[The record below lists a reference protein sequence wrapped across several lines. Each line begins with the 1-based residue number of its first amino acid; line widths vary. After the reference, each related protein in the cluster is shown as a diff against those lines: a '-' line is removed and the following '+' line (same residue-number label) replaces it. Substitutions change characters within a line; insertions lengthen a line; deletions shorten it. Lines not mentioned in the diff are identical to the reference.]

1 MVVTSVLLVIIYLAF
16 ISMGLPDALLGVA
29 WPLIRQEWVMG
40 LDAAGAISIVI
51 TVGTI
56 SSSLLSGR
64 LIKRYGE
71 GVITLVSGLLTGG
84 ALLGYAFAPSYIWF
98 IILALPLGFGAG
110 SVDTA
115 LNYYVSQ
122 HFKAHH
128 MNWLHAFWGVGA
140 TIGPVLMGSIIGVS
154 GSWRQGYQTVA
165 LIQLVLAAT
174 ILLSLPLWKKHG
186 ALTAGTVTD
195 VDQDMPREA
204 DNQKPLPI
212 LKAKGVVYALL
223 IFMVYCAGEYGMG
236 LWGASYLV
244 QMWGFSLE
252 IAARGVAFYYGG
264 ITIGRVLSG
273 VISFKLSNNQ
283 LIFGGLT
290 LALVGALGLFVTFNP
305 IMALMAFIL
314 VGLGFAPIFPSMMHE
329 TPTRFG
335 KEAAQSI
342 IGYQMAAAN
351 FGVAVFPPLLGVI
364 IAKTTMALFPFF
376 IVGCVVL
383 MFGLM
388 WRLGRMDV
396 K

>member
-1 MVVTSVLLVIIYLAF
+1 MVTTVLLIIIYLAF
-16 ISMGLPDALLGVA
+16 ISLGLPDALLGVA
-29 WPLIRQEWVMG
+29 WPLIRQEWTMG

-98 IILALPLGFGAG
+98 VVLALPLGFGAG

-115 LNYYVSQ
+115 LNHYVSQ

-140 TIGPVLMGSIIGVS
+140 TLGPVLMGGIIGVS

-165 LIQLVLAAT
+165 MIQLVLAGA
-174 ILLSLPLWKKHG
+174 IFLSLPLWKRHG
-186 ALTAGTVTD
+186 ALTANLAAKMEEDANGAES
-195 VDQDMPREA
+195 R
-204 DNQKPLPI
+204 QKPLPV
-212 LKAKGVVYALL
+212 LKMKGVSYALL
-223 IFMVYCAGEYGMG
+223 IFMVYCAGEYAMG

-244 QMWGFSLE
+244 QMGGLTLE
-252 IAARGVAFYYGG
+252 LAARGVAFYYGG
-264 ITIGRVLSG
+264 ITVGRVLSG

-283 LIFGGLT
+283 LIFGGLM
-290 LALVGALGLFVTFNP
+290 LATVGALCLFVTVDP
-305 IMALMAFIL
+305 LLALIAFVL

-329 TPTRFG
+329 TPARFG

-351 FGVAVFPPLLGVI
+351 FGVAVFPPLLGVL
-364 IAKTTMALFPFF
+364 IANTTMALFPFF
-376 IVGCVVL
+376 ILGCVLL
-383 MFGLM
+383 MFGLT
-388 WRLGRMDV
+388 WRLGRMG

>member
-140 TIGPVLMGSIIGVS
+140 TIGPV
-154 GSWRQGYQTVA
+154 Q
-165 LIQLVLAAT
+165 
-174 ILLSLPLWKKHG
+174 
-186 ALTAGTVTD
+186 
-195 VDQDMPREA
+195 
-204 DNQKPLPI
+204 
-212 LKAKGVVYALL
+212 
-223 IFMVYCAGEYGMG
+223 
-236 LWGASYLV
+236 
-244 QMWGFSLE
+244 
-252 IAARGVAFYYGG
+252 
-264 ITIGRVLSG
+264 IGRASCRERV
-273 VISFKLSNNQ
+273 
-283 LIFGGLT
+283 
-290 LALVGALGLFVTFNP
+290 
-305 IMALMAFIL
+305 
-314 VGLGFAPIFPSMMHE
+314 
-329 TPTRFG
+329 
-335 KEAAQSI
+335 
-342 IGYQMAAAN
+342 
-351 FGVAVFPPLLGVI
+351 
-364 IAKTTMALFPFF
+364 
-376 IVGCVVL
+376 
-383 MFGLM
+383 
-388 WRLGRMDV
+388 
-396 K
+396 